1 VDAVSIAEQL
11 YGLPASE
18 FTLARDQHAGAA
30 RQAGDRTLAA
40 AIKKLRR
47 PTASAW
53 LANALVRQRADQVHA
68 LLSAGAAMRHAQARL
83 DADELR
89 RLSQEGQR
97 LIMELS
103 RQARRVAAEAGQQV
117 SEATGRELDETLHA
131 AWADAAAGEALRSG
145 CLTSPLQY
153 SGFGMVNAPG
163 ASPPAPAR
171 PAPAPAP
178 ASNPDPGEV
187 RAELAAAKKDVNV
200 LTRRTETVRRR
211 QEDLHRRIRQLRQQL
226 EQAAAE
232 AAAADTEADELVR
245 ARDAA
250 QSAVA
255 AAEDRL
261 GRGRPR

>member
-18 FTLARDQHAGAA
+18 FILARDQHAAAA

-68 LLSAGAAMRHAQARL
+68 LLSVGAAMRHAQARL
-83 DADELR
+83 DGDELR

-97 LIMELS
+97 LIVELS

-131 AWADAAAGEALRSG
+131 ALADAAAGETLHSG

-153 SGFGMVNAPG
+153 SGFGMVNGLG
-163 ASPPAPAR
+163 AAPPAPAR
-171 PAPAPAP
+171 PAPPPARE
-178 ASNPDPGEV
+178 PDLGEV

-200 LTRRTETVRRR
+200 LTRRADTARRH
-211 QEDLHRRIRQLRQQL
+211 QEDLRRRIRQLRHQL

-232 AAAADTEADELVR
+232 AAAADTEADQLVR

-261 GRGRPR
+261 ARARQR